1 VLTPYL
7 DEYAH
12 RDAILALMGTWDAGP
27 YDNDDASDWLEDLL
41 EADPAEWSDIIA
53 ETLTAVVDWDEYL
66 EYPEAAEA
74 VAAAAIVA
82 SQLPGMSAY
91 APELFEDDEDLEF
104 PESLRELAV
113 RALDRVTGDE
123 SEWREVWEKS
133 GEEAFDVVREMRT
146 ALAD

>member
-1 VLTPYL
+1 
-7 DEYAH
+7 
-12 RDAILALMGTWDAGP
+12 MGTWDAGP

-74 VAAAAIVA
+74 VAAAAVVA
-82 SQLPGMSAY
+82 SQLPGMAAY
-91 APELFEDDEDLEF
+91 APEVFEDDEDLEF

-113 RALDRVTGDE
+113 RALDRVGGDE
-123 SEWREVWEKS
+123 SEWRELWEKS
-133 GEEAFDVVREMRT
+133 GEEAFDVVKEMRA

>member
-1 VLTPYL
+1 VRKPFL
-7 DEYAH
+7 DWYAS
-12 RDAILALMGTWDAGP
+12 RSAILALMGTWDAGP

-74 VAAAAIVA
+74 VAAAAVVA
-82 SQLPGMSAY
+82 SQLPGMEAY
-91 APELFEDDEDLEF
+91 APEMFADDEELDL
-104 PESLRELAV
+104 PNSLRELAV
-113 RALDRVTGDE
+113 RALDRVAGDE
-123 SEWREVWEKS
+123 SEWRELWD
-133 GEEAFDVVREMRT
+133 GNGDEAFDVVRELRA